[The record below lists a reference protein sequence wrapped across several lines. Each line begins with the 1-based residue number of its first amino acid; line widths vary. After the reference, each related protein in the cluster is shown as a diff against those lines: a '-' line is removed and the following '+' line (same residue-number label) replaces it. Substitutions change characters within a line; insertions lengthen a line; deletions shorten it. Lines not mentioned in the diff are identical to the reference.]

1 MIEPNPETFV
11 ASVSTGNNVTYATEA
26 RSNYDRSDVSATF
39 TLVES
44 EIGNETISND
54 GDEFIWTPD
63 SIEPFHTDDDDDDD
77 TVGGFTSTDDEDG
90 EYNNT
95 EIPPEEQNPD
105 VINQRKLFS
114 FFGEEENNSSEVNEE
129 PSANTDGYA
138 TPEISNTQTEDE
150 DYTNPPFDVDEDKPA
165 ESNAFATATEVKPMA
180 APAESKP
187 LPPAPIEEK
196 KKKPKADYSNYQLP
210 SIDLLIPSD
219 DDEYDYTEE
228 TQRNAIKLI
237 DAITSFGVTAST
249 KGVDRGPRITRYEVV
264 PARGVKVSS
273 ILNLENDIALTLAAQ
288 SIRMEAPI
296 PGKSAIGIE
305 IPNEHESIVR
315 LSELVDTAE
324 FRNKKQKTTIC
335 LGKDVAGTPVFSDI
349 ESLPH
354 LLVAGATGMGKSV
367 CINACIFS
375 MLYKAKPDELK
386 FIMIDPKKVEFH
398 RYNGIPH
405 LLIPV
410 VTDNKQAAGALM
422 WAVEEMNRRYDLIG
436 GVQVSNI
443 AGYNEV
449 VRNNPELG
457 EVLPRI
463 VIIIDEFADLMM
475 SVKDPV
481 EDLVQNLTQKA
492 RAAGIHLIVG
502 TQRPDT
508 TVITG
513 TIKANIPGRLSCRVA
528 SNVDSKTIIDTVGA
542 EKLLPRGDMLYK
554 SGSLKLTRVQGA
566 FVSDEEMSRVLSF
579 IKSQSQGADYNEDV
593 MDEIIRAAQ
602 RCGKKSN
609 SAEMDDG
616 GKGNSKYDYPLH
628 DPEFHRAVEVALS
641 QGQISTA
648 LLQRRMAIGF
658 GKAARFIDYMED
670 MGVVS
675 EKNGAKPRNVLIT
688 QAEWTEKLSRL
699 ETD

>member
-1 MIEPNPETFV
+1 
-11 ASVSTGNNVTYATEA
+11 
-26 RSNYDRSDVSATF
+26 
-39 TLVES
+39 
-44 EIGNETISND
+44 
-54 GDEFIWTPD
+54 
-63 SIEPFHTDDDDDDD
+63 
-77 TVGGFTSTDDEDG
+77 
-90 EYNNT
+90 
-95 EIPPEEQNPD
+95 
-105 VINQRKLFS
+105 
-114 FFGEEENNSSEVNEE
+114 
-129 PSANTDGYA
+129 
-138 TPEISNTQTEDE
+138 
-150 DYTNPPFDVDEDKPA
+150 
-165 ESNAFATATEVKPMA
+165 
-180 APAESKP
+180 
-187 LPPAPIEEK
+187 
-196 KKKPKADYSNYQLP
+196 
-210 SIDLLIPSD
+210 
-219 DDEYDYTEE
+219 
-228 TQRNAIKLI
+228 
-237 DAITSFGVTAST
+237 
-249 KGVDRGPRITRYEVV
+249 
-264 PARGVKVSS
+264 
-273 ILNLENDIALTLAAQ
+273 
-288 SIRMEAPI
+288 MEAPI